1 MIRMNDIKV
10 YAEKLLEYLDNAP
23 TAFQSVDELEKLLV
37 AAGATE
43 LCESDEWQLE
53 KGKLYYM
60 KKAGTQIASF
70 RIGGDPRETG
80 FRIGAAHHD
89 APGFRIKTVPSS
101 VDMGYERLLLEQ
113 YGGTLVHGWM
123 DRPLCVAGCV
133 YVKDEEKGFRA
144 VNVNMKKPVL
154 LIPSAAPHVKRGQNE
169 GASFSV
175 QNEVR
180 PFFAAVPDGKTTFTK
195 YLADYIGVKE
205 EDVLSYELAPYD
217 AEPGCFVGVNEEFIS
232 VPRLDDCAMA
242 HAIITGMCAT
252 TEDSGN
258 AIGVIFD
265 HEEIGSNSDRGARCN
280 TIMQLI
286 DRICEKLGYT
296 TEDKYRAL
304 ASSMIFSAD
313 QAHATHPSYLGLQDP
328 QLKVKLGGGPVLKLN
343 YKQSYSTSARGTAF
357 FISLCEKEGIPYQK
371 FNNNSDTG
379 GGGTI
384 GPILSSAY
392 GVCSVD
398 IGNPT
403 IAMHAVREFGGTD
416 DGYYMAKLFEAFF
429 MGR

>member
-1 MIRMNDIKV
+1 MNDIKV

-43 LCESDEWQLE
+43 LCESDEWNLE

-304 ASSMIFSAD
+304 ANSMIFSAD

>member
-1 MIRMNDIKV
+1 MNEIRN
-10 YAEKLLEYLDNAP
+10 YAEKLLAYLDNAP
-23 TAFQSVDELEKLLV
+23 TAFQSVEELEKMLV
-37 AAGATE
+37 SAGATE
-43 LCESDEWQLE
+43 LFENEEWQLE

-60 KKAGTQIASF
+60 KKAGTQIAAF
-70 RIGGDPRETG
+70 RIGGEPKETG

-89 APGFRIKTVPSS
+89 APGFRVKTVPSS
-101 VDMGYERLLLEQ
+101 VVTGYERLLLEQ
-113 YGGTLVHGWM
+113 YGGTLVHGWV
-123 DRPLCVAGCV
+123 DRPLSIAGCV
-133 YVKDEEKGFRA
+133 YVKDEENGFRA
-144 VNVNMKKPVL
+144 VNVNMKTPVL
-154 LIPSAAPHVKRGQNE
+154 LIPSAAPHVKRGQND

-175 QNEVR
+175 QNEMR
-180 PFFAAVPDGKTTFTK
+180 PFFAAAPDGKVKFTE
-195 YLADYIGVKE
+195 YLASHIGVKA
-205 EDVLSYELAPYD
+205 EDILSYELAPYD
-217 AEPGCFVGVNEEFIS
+217 ASPACFVGANEEFIS

-242 HAIITGMCAT
+242 HAIVTGMCEMGESDAN
-252 TEDSGN
+252 SI
-258 AIGVIFD
+258 ALIFD
-265 HEEIGSNSDRGARCN
+265 HEEIGSNSDRGAKCN
-280 TIMQLI
+280 TLMQLV
-286 DRICEKLGYT
+286 DRICEKLGYS

-304 ASSMIFSAD
+304 AGSMIFSAD

-357 FISLCEKEGIPYQK
+357 FRSLCEKENIPYQM

-384 GPILSSAY
+384 GPILSANY

-398 IGNPT
+398 IGNPV

-429 MGR
+429 MGK

>member
-1 MIRMNDIKV
+1 MNEMRN
-10 YAEKLLEYLDNAP
+10 YAEKLLAYLDNAP
-23 TAFQSVDELEKLLV
+23 TAFQSVDELEKLRL
-37 AAGATE
+37 AAGARE
-43 LCESDEWQLE
+43 LCESEEWQLE

-60 KKAGTQIASF
+60 KKAGTQIAAF
-70 RIGGDPRETG
+70 RIGGEPRETG

-101 VDMGYERLLLEQ
+101 VDLGYERLLLEQ
-113 YGGTLVHGWM
+113 YGGTLVHGWV
-123 DRPLCVAGCV
+123 DRPLAIAGCV

-144 VNVNMKKPVL
+144 VNVNVKKPL
-154 LIPSAAPHVKRGQNE
+154 IIIPSAAPHVKRGQND

-175 QNEVR
+175 QNEMR
-180 PFFAAVPDGKTTFTK
+180 PFFAACPDGKTTFTK
-195 YLADYIGVKE
+195 YLADYIGVE
-205 EDVLSYELAPYD
+205 EGDILSYELAPYD
-217 AEPGCFVGVNEEFIS
+217 ASPACFVGVNEEFIS

-242 HAIITGMCAT
+242 HAIVTGMCDMGENDAN
-252 TEDSGN
+252 SI
-258 AIGVIFD
+258 AVIFD

-280 TIMQLI
+280 TLMQLV

-304 ASSMIFSAD
+304 AGSILFSAD

-328 QLKVKLGGGPVLKLN
+328 QLRVKLGGGPVLKLN

-357 FISLCEKEGIPYQK
+357 FRTLCEKEGIPYQM

-384 GPILSSAY
+384 GPILSANY

-429 MGR
+429 MGK

>member
-1 MIRMNDIKV
+1 MNDIKV

-113 YGGTLVHGWM
+113 YGGTLVHGWL
-123 DRPLCVAGCV
+123 DRPLAVAGCV

-154 LIPSAAPHVKRGQNE
+154 LIPSAAPHVKRGQND

-252 TEDSGN
+252 TEESGN

>member
-1 MIRMNDIKV
+1 MNDIKV

-280 TIMQLI
+280 TIMQLV

-304 ASSMIFSAD
+304 ANSMIFSAD

-416 DGYYMAKLFEAFF
+416 DGYHMAKLFEAFF

>member
-1 MIRMNDIKV
+1 MSEMKK
-10 YAEKLLEYLDNAP
+10 YAEKLLAYLDNAP
-23 TAFQSVDELEKLLV
+23 TAFQSVDELEKLLL
-37 AAGATE
+37 AAGAVE
-43 LCESDEWQLE
+43 LCESEEWQLE

-60 KKAGTQIASF
+60 KKAGTQIAAF
-70 RIGGDPRETG
+70 RIGGEPRETG

-89 APGFRIKTVPSS
+89 APGFRVKTVPSS
-101 VDMGYERLLLEQ
+101 VDLGYERLLLEQ
-113 YGGTLVHGWM
+113 YGGTLVHGWV
-123 DRPLCVAGCV
+123 DRPLAIAGCV

-154 LIPSAAPHVKRGQNE
+154 LIPSAAPHVKRGQND

-175 QNEVR
+175 QNEIR
-180 PFFAAVPDGKTTFTK
+180 PFFAACPDGKTTFTK
-195 YLADYIGVKE
+195 YLADYIGVSE
-205 EDVLSYELAPYD
+205 SDILSYELAPYD
-217 AEPGCFVGVNEEFIS
+217 ASPACFVGVNEEFIS
-232 VPRLDDCAMA
+232 VPRLDDGAMA
-242 HAIITGMCAT
+242 HAIISGMCEMEESAAN
-252 TEDSGN
+252 SI
-258 AIGVIFD
+258 AVIFD

-280 TIMQLI
+280 TLMQLV
-286 DRICEKLGYT
+286 DRICEKLGYN

-304 ASSMIFSAD
+304 ASSMLFSAD
-313 QAHATHPSYLGLQDP
+313 QAHATHPSYLGIQDP

-357 FISLCEKEGIPYQK
+357 FRTLCEKEGIPYQM
-371 FNNNSDTG
+371 FNNHSDTG

-384 GPILSSAY
+384 GPILSANY

-429 MGR
+429 AGK

>member
-1 MIRMNDIKV
+1 MSEMKK
-10 YAEKLLEYLDNAP
+10 YAEKLLAYLDNAP
-23 TAFQSVDELEKLLV
+23 TAFQSVDELEKLLL

-43 LCESDEWQLE
+43 LCENEEWQLE

-60 KKAGTQIASF
+60 KKAGTQIAAF
-70 RIGGDPRETG
+70 RIGGEPRETG

-89 APGFRIKTVPSS
+89 APGFRVKTVPSS
-101 VDMGYERLLLEQ
+101 VDLGYERLLLEQ
-113 YGGTLVHGWM
+113 YGGTLVHGWV
-123 DRPLCVAGCV
+123 DRPLAIAGCV

-154 LIPSAAPHVKRGQNE
+154 LIPSAAPHVKRGQND

-175 QNEVR
+175 QNEIR
-180 PFFAAVPDGKTTFTK
+180 PFFAACPDGKTTFTK
-195 YLADYIGVKE
+195 YLADYIGVSE
-205 EDVLSYELAPYD
+205 SDILSYELAPYD
-217 AEPGCFVGVNEEFIS
+217 ASPACFVGVNEEFIS

-242 HAIITGMCAT
+242 HAIISGMCEMEESAAN
-252 TEDSGN
+252 SI
-258 AIGVIFD
+258 AVIFD

-280 TIMQLI
+280 TLMQLV
-286 DRICEKLGYT
+286 DRICEKLGYN

-304 ASSMIFSAD
+304 AGSLLFSAD
-313 QAHATHPSYLGLQDP
+313 QAHATHPSYLGIQDP

-357 FISLCEKEGIPYQK
+357 FRTLCEKEGIPYQM
-371 FNNNSDTG
+371 FNNHSDTG

-384 GPILSSAY
+384 GPILSANY

-429 MGR
+429 AGK

>member
-1 MIRMNDIKV
+1 MNPIRD

-23 TAFQSVDELEKLLV
+23 TAFQSVDELEKLLLE
-37 AAGATE
+37 AGACE
-43 LCESDEWQLE
+43 LCESDEWTLE

-60 KKAGTQIASF
+60 KKAGTQIAAF
-70 RIGGDPRETG
+70 RIPGDPKESG

-101 VDMGYERLLLEQ
+101 VDLGYERLLLEQ
-113 YGGTLVHGWM
+113 YGGTLVHGWL
-123 DRPLCVAGCV
+123 DRPLSVAGCV

-154 LIPSAAPHVKRGQNE
+154 LIPSAAPHVKRGQND

-175 QNEVR
+175 QNEIR
-180 PFFAAVPDGKTTFTK
+180 PFFAACPDGKTTFTK
-195 YLADYIGVKE
+195 YLAEYIGVKE
-205 EDVLSYELAPYD
+205 EDILSYELAPYD
-217 AEPGCFVGVNEEFIS
+217 ASPACFVGVNEEFIS

-242 HAIITGMCAT
+242 HAIITGMCDTDEAGAN
-252 TEDSGN
+252 SI
-258 AIGVIFD
+258 AVIFD

-280 TIMQLI
+280 TIMQLV
-286 DRICEKLGYT
+286 DRICEKLGYN

-304 ASSMIFSAD
+304 ANSMLFSAD

-328 QLKVKLGGGPVLKLN
+328 QLRVKLGAGPVLKLN

-357 FISLCEKEGIPYQK
+357 FRTLCEKENIPYQM

-429 MGR
+429 MGK

>member
-1 MIRMNDIKV
+1 MNEIRE
-10 YAEKLLEYLDNAP
+10 YAEKLLAYLDNAP
-23 TAFQSVDELEKLLV
+23 TAFQSVDELEKMLV
-37 AAGATE
+37 ASGATE
-43 LCESDEWQLE
+43 LFENEEWQLE

-60 KKAGTQIASF
+60 KKAGTQISAF
-70 RIGGDPRETG
+70 RIGGEPKKTG

-113 YGGTLVHGWM
+113 YGGTLVHGWL
-123 DRPLCVAGCV
+123 DRPLAVAGCV

-154 LIPSAAPHVKRGQNE
+154 LIPSPAPHVKRGQND
-169 GASFSV
+169 GVSFSV
-175 QNEVR
+175 QNEMR
-180 PFFAAVPDGKTTFTK
+180 PFFAACPDGKTTFTK
-195 YLADYIGVKE
+195 YLADQIGVE
-205 EDVLSYELAPYD
+205 EGDILSYELAPYD
-217 AEPGCFVGVNEEFIS
+217 ASPACFVGVNEEFIS

-242 HAIITGMCAT
+242 HAIVTGMCEMGESEAN
-252 TEDSGN
+252 SI
-258 AIGVIFD
+258 AVVFD

-280 TIMQLI
+280 TLMQLV

-296 TEDKYRAL
+296 AEDKYRAL
-304 ASSMIFSAD
+304 AGSILFSAD
-313 QAHATHPSYLGLQDP
+313 QAHATHPSYPGLQDAH
-328 QLKVKLGGGPVLKLN
+328 LKVKLGGGPVLKLN

-357 FISLCEKEGIPYQK
+357 FRTLCEKENIPYQM
-371 FNNNSDTG
+371 FNNHSDTG

-384 GPILSSAY
+384 GPILSANY

-429 MGR
+429 MGK

>member
-1 MIRMNDIKV
+1 MNPIRD

-23 TAFQSVDELEKLLV
+23 TAFQSVDELEKLLLE
-37 AAGATE
+37 AGACE
-43 LCESDEWQLE
+43 LCESDEWTLE

-60 KKAGTQIASF
+60 KKAGTQIAAF
-70 RIGGDPRETG
+70 RIPGDPKESG

-101 VDMGYERLLLEQ
+101 VDLGYERLLLEQ
-113 YGGTLVHGWM
+113 YGGTLVHGWL
-123 DRPLCVAGCV
+123 DRPLSVAGCV

-154 LIPSAAPHVKRGQNE
+154 LIPSAAPHVKRGQND

-175 QNEVR
+175 QNEIR
-180 PFFAAVPDGKTTFTK
+180 PFFAACPDGKTTFTK
-195 YLADYIGVKE
+195 YLAEYIGVKE
-205 EDVLSYELAPYD
+205 EDILSYELAPYD
-217 AEPGCFVGVNEEFIS
+217 ASPACFVGVNEEFIS

-242 HAIITGMCAT
+242 HAIITGMCDTDEAGAN
-252 TEDSGN
+252 SI
-258 AIGVIFD
+258 AVIFD

-280 TIMQLI
+280 TIMQLV
-286 DRICEKLGYT
+286 DRICEKLGYS

-304 ASSMIFSAD
+304 ANSMLFSAD

-328 QLKVKLGGGPVLKLN
+328 QLRVKLGAGPVLKLN

-357 FISLCEKEGIPYQK
+357 FRTLCEKENIPYQM

-416 DGYYMAKLFEAFF
+416 DGYYMAKLFEVFF
-429 MGR
+429 MGK

>member
-1 MIRMNDIKV
+1 MSEMKK
-10 YAEKLLEYLDNAP
+10 YAEKLLAYLDNAP
-23 TAFQSVDELEKLLV
+23 TAFQSVDELEKLLL

-43 LCESDEWQLE
+43 LCESEEWQLE

-60 KKAGTQIASF
+60 KKAGTQIAAF
-70 RIGGDPRETG
+70 RIGGEPRETG

-89 APGFRIKTVPSS
+89 APGFRVKTVPSS
-101 VDMGYERLLLEQ
+101 VDLGYERLLLEQ
-113 YGGTLVHGWM
+113 YGGTLVHGWV
-123 DRPLCVAGCV
+123 DRPLAIAGCV

-154 LIPSAAPHVKRGQNE
+154 LIPSAAPHVKRGQND

-175 QNEVR
+175 QNEIR
-180 PFFAAVPDGKTTFTK
+180 PFFAACPDGKTTFTK
-195 YLADYIGVKE
+195 YLADYIGVSE
-205 EDVLSYELAPYD
+205 SDILSYELAPYD
-217 AEPGCFVGVNEEFIS
+217 ASPACFVGVNEEFIS

-242 HAIITGMCAT
+242 HAIISGMCEMEESAAN
-252 TEDSGN
+252 SI
-258 AIGVIFD
+258 AVIFD

-280 TIMQLI
+280 TLMQLV
-286 DRICEKLGYT
+286 DRICEKLGYN

-304 ASSMIFSAD
+304 AGSMLFSAD
-313 QAHATHPSYLGLQDP
+313 QAHATHPSYLGIQDP

-357 FISLCEKEGIPYQK
+357 FRTLCEKEGIPYQM
-371 FNNNSDTG
+371 FNNHSDTG

-384 GPILSSAY
+384 GPILSANY

-429 MGR
+429 AGK

>member
-1 MIRMNDIKV
+1 MNDIKV

-113 YGGTLVHGWM
+113 YGGTLVHGWL
-123 DRPLCVAGCV
+123 DRPLAVAGCV

-154 LIPSAAPHVKRGQNE
+154 LIPSAAPHVKRGQND

>member
-1 MIRMNDIKV
+1 MNDIKV

-113 YGGTLVHGWM
+113 YGGTLVHGWL
-123 DRPLCVAGCV
+123 DRPLAVAGCV

-154 LIPSAAPHVKRGQNE
+154 LIPSAAPHVKRGQND

-175 QNEVR
+175 QNEIR

>member
-1 MIRMNDIKV
+1 MSEMKK
-10 YAEKLLEYLDNAP
+10 YAEKLLAYLDNAP
-23 TAFQSVDELEKLLV
+23 TAFQSVDELEKLLL
-37 AAGATE
+37 AAGAVE
-43 LCESDEWQLE
+43 LCESEEWQLE

-60 KKAGTQIASF
+60 KKAGTQIAAF
-70 RIGGDPRETG
+70 RIGGEPRETG

-89 APGFRIKTVPSS
+89 APGFRVKTVPSS
-101 VDMGYERLLLEQ
+101 VDLGYERLLLEQ
-113 YGGTLVHGWM
+113 YGGTLVHGWV
-123 DRPLCVAGCV
+123 DRPLAIAGCV

-154 LIPSAAPHVKRGQNE
+154 LIPSAAPHVKRGQND

-175 QNEVR
+175 QNEIR
-180 PFFAAVPDGKTTFTK
+180 PFFAACPDGKTTFTK
-195 YLADYIGVKE
+195 YLADYIGVSE
-205 EDVLSYELAPYD
+205 SDILSYELAPYD
-217 AEPGCFVGVNEEFIS
+217 ASPACFVGVNEEFIS

-242 HAIITGMCAT
+242 HAIISGMCEMEESAAN
-252 TEDSGN
+252 SI
-258 AIGVIFD
+258 AVIFD

-280 TIMQLI
+280 TLMQLV
-286 DRICEKLGYT
+286 DRICEKLGYN

-304 ASSMIFSAD
+304 ASSMLFSAD
-313 QAHATHPSYLGLQDP
+313 QAHATHPSYLGIQDP

-357 FISLCEKEGIPYQK
+357 FRTLCEKEGIPYQM
-371 FNNNSDTG
+371 FNNHSDTG

-384 GPILSSAY
+384 GPILSANY

-429 MGR
+429 AGK